1 MLWRFA
7 LDLASIDASRVAITM
22 SKRIVKEL
30 PGANVGNE
38 TRQQVVDNYLLVSAS
53 ASADMQLLSVLG
65 KRAVDAGCNLLEAR
79 VSILGREV
87 CVLLLAGG
95 AWDAVAKFENA
106 LTRLARE
113 EQIQLQ
119 VKRTGARTLA
129 GTALPYAIE
138 VIAAD
143 RPGVLYALSD
153 FFARRGVIVE
163 TLNSSRYKAAQTGA
177 DMFSATLSIGVPS
190 SMHIAGLRDDFLE
203 FCDAQN
209 LDAIL
214 EPIKG

>member
-1 MLWRFA
+1 M
-7 LDLASIDASRVAITM
+7 
-22 SKRIVKEL
+22 RIYPAQTYEWKLVKEI
-30 PGANVGNE
+30 PGSIAGANVNAE
-38 TRQQVVDNYLLVSAS
+38 ARQQVVDNYLLVSAS
-53 ASADMQLLSVLG
+53 ANAETQLLSLLS

-95 AWDAVAKFENA
+95 PWDAVAKFENA
-106 LTRLARE
+106 LTRFSRE
-113 EQIQLQ
+113 EQILLQ

-143 RPGVLYALSD
+143 RSGVLHSLAE
-153 FFARRGVIVE
+153 FFSRRGVLIE
-163 TLNSSRYKAAQTGA
+163 TLSSSRYKAAQTGA
-177 DMFSATLSIGVPS
+177 EMFSATLSIGIPT

>member
-1 MLWRFA
+1 
-7 LDLASIDASRVAITM
+7 
-22 SKRIVKEL
+22 VKEIQGSIA
-30 PGANVGNE
+30 GASAGAE
-38 TRQQVVDNYLLVSAS
+38 SRQQVVENYLLVSAS
-53 ASADMQLLSVLG
+53 ANADTQLLSLLA

-79 VSILGREV
+79 VSMLGREV

-95 AWDAVAKFENA
+95 PWDAVAKFENA
-106 LTRLARE
+106 LTRFSRE
-113 EQIQLQ
+113 EQILLQ

-129 GTALPYAIE
+129 GTTLPYAIE

-143 RPGVLYALSD
+143 RAGVLHSLAE
-153 FFARRGVIVE
+153 FFSRRGVLIE
-163 TLNSSRYKAAQTGA
+163 TLSSSRYKAAQTGA
-177 DMFSATLSIGVPS
+177 EMFSATLSIGIPT

-203 FCDAQN
+203 FCDSQN

>member
-1 MLWRFA
+1 MKEIP
-7 LDLASIDASRVAITM
+7 ASITGA
-22 SKRIVKEL
+22 KE
-30 PGANVGNE
+30 GAE
-38 TRQQVVDNYLLVSAS
+38 TRQQVVDNTLLVSAS
-53 ASADMQLLSVLG
+53 ANAETQLLSMLS

-95 AWDAVAKFENA
+95 PWDAVAKFENA
-106 LTRLARE
+106 LTRFSRE
-113 EQIQLQ
+113 EQILLQ
-119 VKRTGARTLA
+119 VKRTGTRTLA
-129 GTALPYAIE
+129 GNSLPYAIE

-143 RPGVLYALSD
+143 RTGVLHSLAD
-153 FFARRGVIVE
+153 FFSRRGVLIE
-163 TLNSSRYKAAQTGA
+163 SLSSSRYKAAQTGA
-177 DMFSATLSIGVPS
+177 EMFSATLSIGIPT